1 MIRSIVKRCI
11 VLIGVLLF
19 LALFYHIYYY
29 FFGLKSVHLEKADL
43 IVVFTGG
50 GQERQQAAFQLVTQG
65 YAESI
70 AFTSGYGKSDYP
82 CDIENALVDGLKHI
96 FCGQARST
104 FEDAL
109 YTSELV
115 TQEGVKTIILVTNDY
130 HLIRASFLLESV
142 LKKSGVVIYP
152 YGVASDQVK
161 TDDLK
166 VRLRWYFNEN
176 IKFWG
181 SYMEMGIYRM
191 VGVLIND
198 YAWVRQSKDAVKK
211 RVLFDGA

>member
-1 MIRSIVKRCI
+1 
-11 VLIGVLLF
+11 
-19 LALFYHIYYY
+19 
-29 FFGLKSVHLEKADL
+29 
-43 IVVFTGG
+43 
-50 GQERQQAAFQLVTQG
+50 LV
-65 YAESI
+65 S
-70 AFTSGYGKSDYP
+70 
-82 CDIENALVDGLKHI
+82 
-96 FCGQARST
+96 
-104 FEDAL
+104 
-109 YTSELV
+109 
-115 TQEGVKTIILVTNDY
+115 NDY
-130 HLIRASFLLESV
+130 HLIRASFLLGSV

-181 SYMEMGIYRM
+181 SAVEMGIYRM
-191 VGVLIND
+191 MGVLIND